1 MGCFILFLN
10 KENNFK
16 ILPLQNMKKILVIS
30 ILLAAC
36 SSHSQ
41 KETSVENLKSIQ
53 SVEAPANNFA
63 NVTFAATK
71 DLNCGMPH
79 SAGVEDTAH
88 YKGKIYGFCSKE
100 CKDDFLKN
108 PEAEIA
114 KK

>member
-1 MGCFILFLN
+1 
-10 KENNFK
+10 
-16 ILPLQNMKKILVIS
+16 MKKILVIS

-41 KETSVENLKSIQ
+41 KETSADNLKKID
-53 SVEAPANNFA
+53 SVEAPVNNFA
-63 NVTFAATK
+63 NITFASKK
-71 DLNCGMPH
+71 DLNCGMPL

-100 CKDDFLKN
+100 CKEGFLKN

-114 KK
+114 KQ